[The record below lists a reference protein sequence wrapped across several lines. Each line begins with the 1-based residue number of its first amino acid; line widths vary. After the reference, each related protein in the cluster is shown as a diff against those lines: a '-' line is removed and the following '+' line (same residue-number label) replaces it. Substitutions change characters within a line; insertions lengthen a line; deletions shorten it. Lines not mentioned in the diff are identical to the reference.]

1 MKNKVLNNL
10 IIKGSPILGSSYP
23 KISRQETNEIL
34 SILFEQ
40 LLLFDEIII
49 NTDKDNFALFFL
61 IKNLGI
67 KTVERLIKSGYIKFE
82 VNKSLIFVFE
92 GNSLKTKEEREKE
105 VIGKPPL
112 VSGGLVKDDF
122 DPEKNVEKAL
132 QQFNIHR
139 GYKRLLLKEISLSYV
154 NIDEN
159 ELSSNAINIIIDSY
173 KNNLL
178 ESFGLPYCKEENLLT
193 IEERMKLAQ
202 IGSKVMSAMNL
213 LNNGYKSMNSYDEFE
228 ILKNGYHTS
237 GDALKISEAT
247 SEIFKIHNIPNLKEL
262 YLSNKYNIDDIFR
275 LRHLENAKVYRE
287 WINNFNSELDT
298 KQFTEDYF
306 LEATN
311 SKSYWESNK
320 GKLFKELGVFGIS
333 MSAGTLI
340 GGLAGSLIGLPIGIV
355 TGYFIDSIVKSRN
368 PKIYIDNLKKDLK

>member
-1 MKNKVLNNL
+1 M
-10 IIKGSPILGSSYP
+10 
-23 KISRQETNEIL
+23 
-34 SILFEQ
+34 
-40 LLLFDEIII
+40 
-49 NTDKDNFALFFL
+49 
-61 IKNLGI
+61 
-67 KTVERLIKSGYIKFE
+67 
-82 VNKSLIFVFE
+82 
-92 GNSLKTKEEREKE
+92 
-105 VIGKPPL
+105 
-112 VSGGLVKDDF
+112 
-122 DPEKNVEKAL
+122 
-132 QQFNIHR
+132 
-139 GYKRLLLKEISLSYV
+139 
-154 NIDEN
+154 
-159 ELSSNAINIIIDSY
+159 
-173 KNNLL
+173 
-178 ESFGLPYCKEENLLT
+178 LT

-228 ILKNGYHTS
+228 ILKNGYQNI

>member
-228 ILKNGYHTS
+228 ILKNGYQNI